1 MGLLGLQCLPFMAS
15 LQIICCCSRVAEK
28 IQETLPH
35 RKEVNRMN
43 HGIDQ
48 AEILI
53 CSYRSCRKRES
64 WNSIS
69 NTSILLF
76 NSLIIFMNIYFM
88 THISRPSTLSFTFTV
103 ITMHFVHTI
112 NIIIVETFSFINLRL
127 YSWYY
132 HGRMYF
138 VCLFVFSLC
147 VYSCHLCSFFGVM
160 VFVDVNTLNTH
171 SLL

>member
-1 MGLLGLQCLPFMAS
+1 MIQSGNRSVLVNKYAEGWACFGLQCLPFMAS
-15 LQIICCCSRVAEK
+15 SQIICCCSRVAEK

-103 ITMHFVHTI
+103 ITMYFVHTI
-112 NIIIVETFSFINLRL
+112 YQYYYCRNIFPS
-127 YSWYY
+127 
-132 HGRMYF
+132 
-138 VCLFVFSLC
+138 
-147 VYSCHLCSFFGVM
+147 
-160 VFVDVNTLNTH
+160 
-171 SLL
+171 